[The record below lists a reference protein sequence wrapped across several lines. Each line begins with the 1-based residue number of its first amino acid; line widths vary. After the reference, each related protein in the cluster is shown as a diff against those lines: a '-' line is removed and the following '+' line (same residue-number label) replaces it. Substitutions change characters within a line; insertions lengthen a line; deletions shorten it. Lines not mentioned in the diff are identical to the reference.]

1 MGAILG
7 PVKAASPTDRAA
19 ESPQERRSHGPS
31 SVANVSITDV
41 ESPHKV
47 HRPMDARTT
56 GH

>member
-7 PVKAASPTDRAA
+7 PDKAASPTDRAA